1 MGPDPMGQLSAGG
14 CLGPAWWN
22 GLQLTRH
29 ATDKLETYGID
40 GARLESWRAA
50 LERGD
55 PFFDVVTGSLVLVI
69 QWEERPWIV
78 ILSENGDRVV
88 TTYPSDERT
97 VTNRRG
103 AGRWISPTN

>member
-1 MGPDPMGQLSAGG
+1 M
-14 CLGPAWWN
+14 
-22 GLQLTRH
+22 QLTRH
-29 ATDKLETYGID
+29 AADKLETYGID
-40 GARLESWRAA
+40 GARLGSWRAA

-55 PFFDVVTGSLVLVI
+55 PFLDVVTGSLVLVMP
-69 QWEERPWIV
+69 WEERPWFV
-78 ILSENGDRVV
+78 ILSENGYRVV